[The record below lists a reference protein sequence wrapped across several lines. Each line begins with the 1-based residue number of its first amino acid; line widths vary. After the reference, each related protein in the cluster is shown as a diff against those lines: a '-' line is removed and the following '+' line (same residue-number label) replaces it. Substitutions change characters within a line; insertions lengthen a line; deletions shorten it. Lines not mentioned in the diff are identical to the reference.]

1 MFDSIK
7 KDLADSF
14 RSFIKGKNSRV
25 MVLGVFLFSLF
36 AILVARLYHLQIMEG
51 EDYQNEY
58 ILMSQRQ
65 QRIPATRGRIFDRN
79 GELLAEDRLS
89 YNLILEDLYNYPTK
103 TERQGSLN
111 GIAFRLIQIV
121 GDSSRLNRVIPIETN
136 KEGGYQFTEE
146 GFQRNR
152 FKADLFGRLSTDD
165 LTEEEREMTADDIV
179 QYMCSQDMFMVGGDN
194 RSFYRTDE
202 LEAFGLPE
210 NLSGEELLQILNI
223 RYGLYLNSY
232 QRYLPFVVAE
242 DISQEAVA
250 AVLEHRDQL
259 TGADVQ
265 ESSIRVYYGG
275 ESLSAVLGYT
285 GLISSEELKNQ
296 KEDSEYTAQSV
307 IGKSG
312 IEKAMESQLKGK
324 DGAKQVYIDAVGRR
338 RSKSEIISQAEAG
351 NDVYLTIDRDLQEA
365 VYQMLEQQI
374 AGILLA
380 NMVNEWRENME
391 TPTEASQIRIPVDD
405 VYAAFFTNHVLDI
418 DEFQKED
425 ASQAERQVWELFKR
439 NKETV
444 LVRLKAGF
452 DVKRKGSDPD
462 DDLWI
467 YLDYIV
473 DKLRQQEILQGEG
486 ESFSQYDGSL
496 REYLSQAAVTG
507 RIHTESLEIQEK
519 YTDMAQLE
527 AILESQILDGLR
539 EDDDFD
545 LLVYE
550 RMVREG
556 ILSPAVIFRLL
567 YDQGILQEGDEDY
580 DTFLAGRMSEWE
592 FIRKKI
598 RNLEITPAQ
607 LALEPCSGAA
617 VVTDPENGQVLAC
630 VSYPGYDNNR
640 LANEIDSQY
649 YQKLLHDRSLPLFN
663 RAVSQLTA
671 PGSTFKPVTVAAG
684 LTEGVILPDTAIL
697 CDGVFD
703 KVSPSLRCWNR
714 AGHGII
720 PSAASALRHSCNDYL
735 CDIVYQ
741 AGSRETGTFS
751 EEEGLNLLRQY
762 ASMFDLDKSTGIEI
776 GEASPHVTDQYAIP
790 SAIGQGTHNYTAIQ
804 IARYTGT
811 LANRGT
817 SYQLS
822 LVSHVTDWEGNMI
835 ERKEPEVESRMDLP
849 EMVWDNIEEGM
860 GELAATNQTLKTLKI
875 SVAGKTGTAEESKTH
890 PNHGWFIGFAPRGNP
905 QIALT
910 VRIANGYS
918 SGNVVGVGRD
928 IFNYYFG
935 LEPKE
940 SILTGQ
946 ASQVSN
952 NVRTD

>member
-418 DEFQKED
+418 DQFQKED

-790 SAIGQGTHNYTAIQ
+790 SAIGQGTRRWIQ
-804 IARYTGT
+804 
-811 LANRGT
+811 
-817 SYQLS
+817 
-822 LVSHVTDWEGNMI
+822 WC
-835 ERKEPEVESRMDLP
+835 
-849 EMVWDNIEEGM
+849 
-860 GELAATNQTLKTLKI
+860 
-875 SVAGKTGTAEESKTH
+875 
-890 PNHGWFIGFAPRGNP
+890 AP
-905 QIALT
+905 
-910 VRIANGYS
+910 
-918 SGNVVGVGRD
+918 
-928 IFNYYFG
+928 
-935 LEPKE
+935 
-940 SILTGQ
+940 GQ
-946 ASQVSN
+946 WH
-952 NVRTD
+952 